1 MSRIE
6 WREGRKLKDW
16 EIQKLALKNKLRNET
31 NGEFPGE
38 EEGESSTS
46 TWKPKKILSREA
58 QDGIR
63 LLNQSNPTL
72 FNSESLSEKFG
83 ISKESIRRI
92 LKAESEPDWMKKSKK
107 SKSEFGEESSSSLE
121 EGEEVVEGIRERQ
134 NRRANERLIERRD
147 QLRELARKQQES
159 SETRAGEVLIE
170 GDRTIREEVEFERI
184 TKMIQDE
191 ISSSS
196 SSSAT
201 TSNSAS
207 PIIDSTP
214 TPRKP
219 LNQIFYEGLIDSS
232 SESSSSSSVSNSKK
246 KSSLKSSKSRGI
258 GDWCLIDSGWCI
270 VHVMTEESREKWDL
284 ERNWERKLLEVR
296 GERESLET
304 N

>member
-6 WREGRKLKDW
+6 WREGRKLKEW
-16 EIQKLALKNKLRNET
+16 EIQKLALKNKLRNEN
-31 NGEFPGE
+31 NGEFLDE
-38 EEGESSTS
+38 EEVDNNISTS

-107 SKSEFGEESSSSLE
+107 SKFEEDNSLLDGEG

-134 NRRANERLIERRD
+134 NRRANERLIERREE
-147 QLRELARKQQES
+147 LRELARKQQES
-159 SETRAGEVLIE
+159 SEIRAGEVIE
-170 GDRTIREEVEFERI
+170 GDRNIREEVEFERI

-196 SSSAT
+196 SAT
-201 TSNSAS
+201 ISNSAS

-232 SESSSSSSVSNSKK
+232 SSDSSSSSVSNSKK

-284 ERNWERKLLEVR
+284 ERNWERKLLEAR
-296 GERESLET
+296 RERESLEA